1 MTSLR
6 IPITAV
12 WMLLMGATG
21 CSFWLSAGD
30 GDGANAPVEIGI
42 LLIAFIKVRLII
54 MHFMEMRKSPAL
66 MRWISDA
73 WTILVCF
80 FLIALYSAAPN

>member
-12 WMLLMGATG
+12 WMLLIAATG
-21 CSFWLSAGD
+21 YSFWLSAGD
-30 GDGANAPVEIGI
+30 GDRVNAPAEIGI

-73 WTILVCF
+73 WTTFVCF
-80 FLIALYSAAPN
+80 VLIVLYITAPN